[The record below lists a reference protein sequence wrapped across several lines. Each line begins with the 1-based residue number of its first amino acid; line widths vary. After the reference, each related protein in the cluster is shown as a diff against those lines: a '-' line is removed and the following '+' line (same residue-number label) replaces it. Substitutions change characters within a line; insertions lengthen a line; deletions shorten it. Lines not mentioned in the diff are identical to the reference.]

1 MNEASRWRLELAR
14 RIAPGYSDNPKVSVV
29 VVAGSVGRSTADRFS
44 DIEIDVYWH
53 EPATDEDRKRP
64 IERANGEI
72 KIFWPYSEDEEE
84 WGEEYTV
91 EGVSIGIS
99 SFLVSTMDRF
109 LADVVDGG
117 DTAVLKQM
125 RIAAVQ
131 HSIPLYGSEQVARWR
146 EKAAGYS
153 DKLARA
159 MVAQQLDPEELGIW
173 YVRHMLVARDDL
185 LMLYDIF
192 CQMERRIL
200 GALLGLNR
208 IYLAHPGFKWL
219 NETAAAMKIA
229 PADVGHRLKQV
240 FLLSPEAGV
249 AELHSLL
256 EETIR
261 LAETHLPGIDLTTSR
276 ELIRRQRPVL
286 ENRLGVK

>member
-1 MNEASRWRLELAR
+1 M
-14 RIAPGYSDNPKVSVV
+14 K
-29 VVAGSVGRSTADRFS
+29 
-44 DIEIDVYWH
+44 
-53 EPATDEDRKRP
+53 
-64 IERANGEI
+64 
-72 KIFWPYSEDEEE
+72 
-84 WGEEYTV
+84 
-91 EGVSIGIS
+91 
-99 SFLVSTMDRF
+99 
-109 LADVVDGG
+109 
-117 DTAVLKQM
+117 
-125 RIAAVQ
+125 
-131 HSIPLYGSEQVARWR
+131 SIP
-146 EKAAGYS
+146 
-153 DKLARA
+153 D
-159 MVAQQLDPEELGIW
+159 ELGIW
-173 YVRHMLVARDDL
+173 YARHMLAAREDL

-192 CQMERRIL
+192 CQLERRIL